1 MIPAQS
7 EESRIMNLE
16 LLMIWASSKASK
28 VTKIDIVKPIP
39 PRIATPNNSVQLMF
53 LGSSQMPNFTAMNVN
68 KVIPI
73 GFPITNPKKIP
84 LL

>member
-53 LGSSQMPNFTAMNVN
+53 LGSLQMPNFTAMNVN
-68 KVIPI
+68 KVMPI
-73 GFPITNPKKIP
+73 GLPNTKPMNIP

>member
-7 EESRIMNLE
+7 EESRITNLE
-16 LLMIWASSKASK
+16 LLMICASSKASK

-39 PRIATPNNSVQLMF
+39 PNMATPNNSVQLMF
-53 LGSSQMPNFTAMNVN
+53 FGSSQMPNLTAMKVN
-68 KVIPI
+68 NVIPI
-73 GFPITNPKKIP
+73 GFPSTNPIKIP